1 MRGPFLTSLLWK
13 YGSDI
18 TNADPGDEHMAV
30 TVPQP
35 VYRQPGPAVR
45 YIYTNRAGAAP
56 VVMEWHEIGGLSIPG
71 SIPPSAMDTTLA
83 HRFEL
88 MERHHWT
95 KAGNGH
101 VELEIVR

>member
-1 MRGPFLTSLLWK
+1 MSGPFLKALRAK
-13 YGSDI
+13 YS
-18 TNADPGDEHMAV
+18 AV

-45 YIYTNRAGAAP
+45 YIYTNRSGAAP
-56 VVMEWHEIGGLSIPG
+56 VVMEWHEIGGLSVWTPIM
-71 SIPPSAMDTTLA
+71 PPIAMDATTA
-83 HRFEL
+83 NKFEL

-95 KAGNGH
+95 KAGNGQ